1 MSKDMISITRTF
13 ILYIAVSL
21 AAAKFL
27 YSDSTE
33 LKKTYVTSVEKSIR
47 MLINSENE
55 IRKNILTTENNLK
68 KLTFGVSTK
77 SQNILKNSTIS
88 DILNPFKHKIKAIY
102 PGMYY

>member
-1 MSKDMISITRTF
+1 MISTARIF
-13 ILYIAVSL
+13 LLYIAVSL

-27 YSDSTE
+27 NSNSTE

-47 MLINSENE
+47 MLINSENR
-55 IRKNILTTENNLK
+55 IQKNILIIKNNLK
-68 KLTFGVSTK
+68 TLTSGMFNK
-77 SQNILKNSTIS
+77 SQNIFKKSTIS